1 MELVAALGRT
11 LGLSFAAGVNLY
23 ATVAVLGV
31 ASRSGWVELPEQ
43 FKALDSNLVI
53 GLAIVLYAVEFA
65 ADKIPWIDS
74 AWDTVHTFIRPIG
87 GALIAVGA
95 LGEASPTLEAF
106 VAVLGGSV
114 AASSHLTKA
123 GARVAVNASPEP
135 VSNWIVSF
143 AEDAFVVAL
152 GSLAI
157 AYPVAA
163 LVVVVGLL
171 GVILMFFGALIR
183 VAWRRVFGRLR
194 QRPARP
200 VGRAAR

>member
-1 MELVAALGRT
+1 M
-11 LGLSFAAGVNLY
+11 SFAAGVNLY